1 MNKEQSFYRNVKFL
15 HTYSVILCIVYVQ
28 IEITMEI
35 QFICQHTCPY
45 ATLSIEHGLR
55 VATTAFYCPPQ

>member
-1 MNKEQSFYRNVKFL
+1 MSNFL
-15 HTYSVILCIVYVQ
+15 HTYSGILCIVYVQ